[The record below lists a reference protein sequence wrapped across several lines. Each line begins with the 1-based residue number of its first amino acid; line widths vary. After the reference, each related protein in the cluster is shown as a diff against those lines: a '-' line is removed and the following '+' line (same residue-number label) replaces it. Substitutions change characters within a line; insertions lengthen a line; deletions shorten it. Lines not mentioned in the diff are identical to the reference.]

1 MNHLMNKFKDFC
13 VFSAGL
19 WALLLVSG
27 CNLNTRMSTFTAKG
41 PVAETQLDLFML
53 TLWVTA
59 FIFLAVGGVYVYVVI
74 RFRDKKDS
82 TDAIPSQGH
91 GNPLVEL
98 SLIGVSIFLL
108 VIIAIPTLKGIWY
121 THDTPSDEASLLG
134 SWYINGPLSEESAN
148 EPFIIR
154 AIGYRWWWE
163 FEYPQLGISTANEMV
178 MPAGR
183 PIHIEL
189 RSVDVIHSFWLPKI
203 AGKVDLIPGRSN
215 SMWIQ
220 AGDSYEAWLAKND
233 FQGSEVDAQS
243 AYNNYLENDIYDY
256 YYGQCAEY
264 CGDSHARMLFRAHV
278 VKDEEFYA
286 WVNKQKA
293 GHKAP
298 DNMEWDEWYVA
309 YDNAP
314 ETLTGDVNE
323 GLKLFMGRAKC
334 ATCHVVGGN
343 PRAVG
348 VAGPNLTNLA
358 DRHSIA
364 AGWLNHRNEDNSIDS
379 KQQFN
384 NFVQWIKETDVVKP
398 GNLMWKAKGAG
409 IGELDPL
416 LNDEEINQISHY
428 LQSLK

>member
-27 CNLNTRMSTFTAKG
+27 CDLNTRMSTFTAKG

-134 SWYINGPLSEESAN
+134 SWYTNGPLSEESAN

-189 RSVDVIHSFWLPKI
+189 RSVAV
-203 AGKVDLIPGRSN
+203 
-215 SMWIQ
+215 
-220 AGDSYEAWLAKND
+220 
-233 FQGSEVDAQS
+233 
-243 AYNNYLENDIYDY
+243 
-256 YYGQCAEY
+256 
-264 CGDSHARMLFRAHV
+264 
-278 VKDEEFYA
+278 
-286 WVNKQKA
+286 
-293 GHKAP
+293 
-298 DNMEWDEWYVA
+298 
-309 YDNAP
+309 
-314 ETLTGDVNE
+314 
-323 GLKLFMGRAKC
+323 LK
-334 ATCHVVGGN
+334 
-343 PRAVG
+343 
-348 VAGPNLTNLA
+348 
-358 DRHSIA
+358 
-364 AGWLNHRNEDNSIDS
+364 
-379 KQQFN
+379 
-384 NFVQWIKETDVVKP
+384 
-398 GNLMWKAKGAG
+398 
-409 IGELDPL
+409 
-416 LNDEEINQISHY
+416 
-428 LQSLK
+428 